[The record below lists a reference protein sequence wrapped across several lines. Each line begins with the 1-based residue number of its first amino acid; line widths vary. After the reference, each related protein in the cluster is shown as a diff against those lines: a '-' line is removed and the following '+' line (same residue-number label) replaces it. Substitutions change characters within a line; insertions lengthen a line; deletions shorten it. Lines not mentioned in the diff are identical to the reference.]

1 MKKKNNLK
9 PKRTPSANDYSKA
22 PFSSFDLIN
31 KYGRCNVQATA
42 DTDNPFPHIAQGLPS
57 VKNRIKREGE
67 KKVRED
73 AF

>member
-9 PKRTPSANDYSKA
+9 PKSTPSANSYNDA
-22 PFSSFDLIN
+22 PDSSFDLIN
-31 KYGRCNVQATA
+31 KYGTYEIQPTA
-42 DTDNPFPHIAQGLPS
+42 DTDNPFPHIAQGLPPL
-57 VKNRIKREGE
+57 KNRIKREGE